1 MKGCPVLAL
10 ERQTLSVG
18 AAAKIMASST
28 TGVVASSTTIVD
40 QVDAPMEMSN
50 LG

>member
-1 MKGCPVLAL
+1 MNGCPVLAL

-28 TGVVASSTTIVD
+28 TGVVASSTTMVD
-40 QVDAPMEMSN
+40 QGDAPMEMSN

>member
-18 AAAKIMASST
+18 AAARIIASST
-28 TGVVASSTTIVD
+28 TGVVASSITMLD
-40 QVDAPMEMSN
+40 QGLAPRERSN